1 MICYDMHEGNRMK
14 KQKVMIGIFL
24 VLMSLCISGCDQLL
38 GNHPDHVT
46 VNVMVAVYITMIDA
60 HNQVVDIKTNGLPVT
75 IFMTKNGGDQR
86 VFERIM
92 QGGLCQATG
101 VIELSK
107 GQYIEC
113 NVTCKSGYDNFYQVA
128 PGYAKLTWDTVNSST
143 NFGDMY
149 NWYPHITIQM
159 KQAT

>member
-1 MICYDMHEGNRMK
+1 MDKRNRMK
-14 KQKVMIGIFL
+14 QHIVILGICLILL
-24 VLMSLCISGCDQLL
+24 VLCTSGCDKLL
-38 GNHPDHVT
+38 SNNPSHIT

-75 IFMTKNGGDQR
+75 IFMTKNGGDQL
-86 VFERIM
+86 VFERVM

-101 VIELSK
+101 VIELSR

-113 NVTCKSGYDNFYQVA
+113 NVTCQGGYDNFYQVA
-128 PGYAKLTWDTVNSST
+128 PGYAKLTWDTVNAST

-159 KQAT
+159 KQAAV